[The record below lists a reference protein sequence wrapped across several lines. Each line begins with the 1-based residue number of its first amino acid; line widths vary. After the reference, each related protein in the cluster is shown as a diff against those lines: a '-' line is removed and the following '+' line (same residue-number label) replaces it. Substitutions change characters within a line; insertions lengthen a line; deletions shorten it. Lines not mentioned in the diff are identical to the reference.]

1 LAKVLISST
10 GFFAGTWALLGAFA
24 PIIIIGAVLTIAI
37 MKRKVKIGEYLYVVG
52 KQGEA
57 TAFGCAKLYDTNRL
71 EMEAVLRDLGRKV
84 ADDAFTSFDNLMGF
98 ALNEYNEPVM
108 ALNLSKNEH
117 IIGKDM
123 ITAINPYLS
132 LIGI

>member
-1 LAKVLISST
+1 
-10 GFFAGTWALLGAFA
+10 
-24 PIIIIGAVLTIAI
+24 
-37 MKRKVKIGEYLYVVG
+37 
-52 KQGEA
+52 
-57 TAFGCAKLYDTNRL
+57 
-71 EMEAVLRDLGRKV
+71 MEAVLRDLGRKV